1 MKAFLFK
8 IIGVAF
14 AVLGSLMLLSTL
26 LNLEM
31 IPDELSKWLGML
43 FIMSLLPL
51 AIGVFLLRKGNQISK
66 DNAYRDYE
74 AKIIAIAQHQEGKIT
89 IADVAVKTSMTFKE
103 AEEYLKE
110 MYLNGLF
117 DMDSNEK
124 GQIEYYLRS

>member
-1 MKAFLFK
+1 MKAFFFK
-8 IIGVAF
+8 IVGVAF

-31 IPDELSKWLGML
+31 IPDELNKWLGML

-51 AIGVFLLRKGNQISK
+51 GIGVLLMRKGQQISK
-66 DNAYRDYE
+66 DKTYRDYE
-74 AKIIAIAQHQEGKIT
+74 AKIIAIAQNQSGKIT
-89 IADVAVKTSMTFKE
+89 IADVAVHSSMTFKE